1 MPFAVSPF
9 TVTFDLVP
17 AEMYRTVA
25 PLILASASPR
35 RREYLLGLGLLFEV
49 HTVPI
54 VEEPLPG
61 EDPEGF
67 VRRMAQEKAVA
78 VGQHYPEH
86 WVIGGDTVVCLD
98 KAILGKPADA
108 EDAVR
113 MLMALSGREHLVRS
127 AFCVAHLATA
137 TTLVQSVSTRV
148 VFAAF
153 PESVARAYAATG
165 EPLDK
170 AGAYGI
176 QGRGAALVTAVEGSY
191 SSVVGLPLAELVRV
205 LLTNGI
211 IAAGDR

>member
-1 MPFAVSPF
+1 
-9 TVTFDLVP
+9 
-17 AEMYRTVA
+17 MYRTVA

-61 EDPEGF
+61 EDHEGF
-67 VRRMAQEKAVA
+67 VRRMAQEKASA
-78 VGQHYPEH
+78 VGQNFPEH

-98 KAILGKPADA
+98 KVILGKPADP

-113 MLMALSGREHLVRS
+113 MLMALSGKEHLVRS

-137 TTLVQSVSTRV
+137 TTMVQSVSTRV
-148 VFAAF
+148 FFAAF
-153 PESVARAYAATG
+153 PESVARAYVATG

-176 QGRGAALVTAVEGSY
+176 QGWGAALVTAVEGSY
-191 SSVVGLPLAELVRV
+191 TSVVGLPLAELVRM

>member
-1 MPFAVSPF
+1 M
-9 TVTFDLVP
+9 
-17 AEMYRTVA
+17 
-25 PLILASASPR
+25 
-35 RREYLLGLGLLFEV
+35 
-49 HTVPI
+49 PI

-67 VRRMAQEKAVA
+67 VRRMAQEKAFA
-78 VGQHYPEH
+78 VGQNFPES

-98 KAILGKPADA
+98 TAILGKPADA
-108 EDAVR
+108 EDAVV

-137 TTLVQSVSTRV
+137 TTMVQSVCTRV
-148 VFAAF
+148 FFASF
-153 PESVARAYAATG
+153 PESVARAYVATG

-191 SSVVGLPLAELVRV
+191 SSVVGLPLAELVRM
-205 LLTNGI
+205 LLANGI
-211 IAAGDR
+211 IAAGGK

>member
-1 MPFAVSPF
+1 
-9 TVTFDLVP
+9 
-17 AEMYRTVA
+17 MYKTTA

-35 RREYLLGLGLLFEV
+35 RREYLLGLGLEFEIR
-49 HTVPI
+49 TVPI

-61 EDPEGF
+61 EAPEDF
-67 VRRMAQEKAVA
+67 VRRMAQEKAFA
-78 VGQHYPEH
+78 VGHNSPES

-98 KAILGKPADA
+98 KVILGKPADA
-108 EDAVR
+108 EDAVV

-127 AFCVAHLATA
+127 AFCVTHLATA
-137 TTLVQSVSTRV
+137 RKVVQSVSTRV
-148 VFAAF
+148 FFASF
-153 PESVARAYAATG
+153 PESVARAYVATG
-165 EPLDK
+165 EPFDK

-211 IAAGDR
+211 IAAGGK